1 MKKILKKMIVATKT
15 GALMIAASIAL
26 LSAIAI
32 ATVGVVLKSG
42 AVATGVLSTLLVD
55 GIAPARRIARQFKE
69 IRLF

>member
-1 MKKILKKMIVATKT
+1 MKMIRKVTTAIRRT
-15 GALMIAASIAL
+15 AVMAAASAVL
-26 LSAIAI
+26 LIAI
-32 ATVGVVLKSG
+32 TIAIVGVVLKGG